1 VAINN
6 IGINTQS
13 FGVQRQTGGAGNANQ
28 EVAQSFN
35 DGFQP
40 SGITANPEVN
50 PAAGQPAEVTLT
62 VTPSQLSSQ
71 AFQATLA
78 QLSASGIPVQVVM
91 VAEGALNTKPAA
103 TQASQTQTQAPAQQD
118 YNFSQPAPAKPAPA
132 PRHQTPRYG
141 GD

>member
-1 VAINN
+1 MAINN

-13 FGVQRQTGGAGNANQ
+13 FGVQRQTGGVNNANQ

-35 DGFQP
+35 DGFQS
-40 SGITANPEVN
+40 SGVSANSDVN

-62 VTPSQLSSQ
+62 VSPSQLSSQ
-71 AFQATLA
+71 AFQTTLA
-78 QLSASGIPVQVVM
+78 QLSSAGIPVQVVM
-91 VAEGALNTKPAA
+91 VAEGALTAKQPAP
-103 TQASQTQTQAPAQQD
+103 QTTQAPAQTTQD